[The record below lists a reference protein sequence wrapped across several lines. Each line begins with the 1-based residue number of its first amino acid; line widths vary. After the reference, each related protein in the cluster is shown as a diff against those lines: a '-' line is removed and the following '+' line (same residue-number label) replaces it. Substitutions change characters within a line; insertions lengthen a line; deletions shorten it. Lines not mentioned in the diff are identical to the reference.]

1 MTDFEQLAQIEGLT
15 PAAVGEHLYGLAAR
29 VPADQAVVELGVY
42 KGRTACYLAAGA
54 RSGQGAR
61 VWAFDPWDL
70 PGHRVPYTA
79 SVKRRRHRVQFTS
92 KQTRLQAKRNVHRAG
107 LRDRVTLVRGFSVE
121 EGERWAGPPVGLL
134 YVDGD
139 HRYDAVH
146 ADFEA
151 WRPHLVDGAV
161 VVFDDYAKS
170 HHEVIE
176 AVDAMVAAG
185 DLELVEV
192 ICDRLAVTRLPG
204 ATAPEPEP
212 EPEPEVEVE
221 RPKASEPKAAWETWA
236 RAAGY
241 DTEGLTKADLMK
253 LGR

>member
-1 MTDFEQLAQIEGLT
+1 ARMTDFEQLAQIEGLT

-54 RSGQGAR
+54 RSGHGAR

-70 PGHRVPYTA
+70 PGLRVPYTA

-107 LRDRVTLVRGFSVE
+107 LRDRVTLVRGFSGA
-121 EGERWAGPPVGLL
+121 EGGRWAGPPVGLL
-134 YVDGD
+134 YVDAD
-139 HRYDAVH
+139 HRYDAVV

-151 WRPHLVDGAV
+151 WRPHMVDGAV

-192 ICDRLAVTRLPG
+192 VADRLAVTRLPG
-204 ATAPEPEP
+204 ATEPEP
-212 EPEPEVEVE
+212 GPEVEVEVE

-253 LGR
+253 PGR